1 MIIGQH
7 KVVEFHYTVSDAA
20 NGEQLDSSKDSEPLT
35 YLHGANN
42 LIPGLEAELAGKSVG
57 DEFEVTIDA
66 ADAYGEYSD
75 DRVQVVP
82 ISAFEGVEKI
92 EPGVMVAAETEQ
104 GAIEM
109 IITEVN
115 GDEVTV
121 DANHP
126 LAGRS
131 LTFQVS
137 VEFIRDASAEEID
150 HGHVHGPGGYQH

>member
-1 MIIGQH
+1 MTIGQH
-7 KVVEFHYTVSDAA
+7 KVVEFHYTVSDATT
-20 NGEQLDSSKDSEPLT
+20 NEVLDSSKDSEPLT

-42 LIPGLEAELAGKSVG
+42 IIPGLEAELEGKSVG
-57 DEFEVTIDA
+57 DEFEVTIAA

-92 EPGVMVAAETEQ
+92 EPGVMVAAQTEQ

-115 GDEVTV
+115 GDQVTV

-137 VEFIRDASAEEID
+137 VELIRDASAEEID
-150 HGHVHGPGGYQH
+150 HGHVHGPGGHHH

>member
-1 MIIGQH
+1 MTITQH

-20 NGEQLDSSKDSEPLT
+20 TSEVIDSSADSEPLT
-35 YLHGANN
+35 YLHGARNI
-42 LIPGLEAELAGKSVG
+42 IPGLEQALEGKSVG
-57 DEFEVTIDA
+57 DEFEVTIEA
-66 ADAYGEYSD
+66 ADAYGEYSE

-82 ISAFEGVEKI
+82 ITAFEGVEKI

-109 IITEVN
+109 MITEVN
-115 GDEVTV
+115 GDQVTV

-131 LTFQVS
+131 LTFKVS
-137 VEFIRDASAEEID
+137 VELIRDASDEEID
-150 HGHVHGPGGYQH
+150 HGHVHGPGGHQH

>member
-42 LIPGLEAELAGKSVG
+42 LIPGLEAELEGKSVG
-57 DEFEVTIDA
+57 DEFEVTIEA

-92 EPGVMVAAETEQ
+92 EPGVMVAADTEQ

>member
-1 MIIGQH
+1 MTIGKH

-20 NGEQLDSSKDSEPLT
+20 TKEQLDSSKDSEPLT

-42 LIPGLEAELAGKSVG
+42 IIPGLEAELDGKSVG
-57 DEFEVTIDA
+57 DEFEVTIAA
-66 ADAYGEYSD
+66 ADAHGEYSD

-109 IITEVN
+109 IITDVN
-115 GDEVTV
+115 GDQVTV

-137 VEFIRDASAEEID
+137 VELIRDASAEEID
-150 HGHVHGPGGYQH
+150 HGHAHGPGGHQH

>member
-1 MIIGQH
+1 MTIGKH

-20 NGEQLDSSKDSEPLT
+20 TGEQLDSSKDSEPLT

-42 LIPGLEAELAGKSVG
+42 IIPGLEAELDGKSVG
-57 DEFEVTIDA
+57 DEFEVTIAA

-115 GDEVTV
+115 GDQVTV

-150 HGHVHGPGGYQH
+150 HGHAHGPGGHQH

>member
-1 MIIGQH
+1 MTISQH

-20 NGEQLDSSKDSEPLT
+20 TNEVIDSSKDSEPLT
-35 YLHGANN
+35 YLHGARNI
-42 LIPGLEAELAGKSVG
+42 IPGLEQALEGKSVG

-66 ADAYGEYSD
+66 PDAYGEYSD

-92 EPGVMVAAETEQ
+92 EPGVMVAAQTEQ

-115 GDEVTV
+115 GDQVTV

-126 LAGRS
+126 LAGKS
-131 LTFQVS
+131 LTFKVS
-137 VEFIRDASAEEID
+137 VELIRDASPEEID
-150 HGHVHGPGGYQH
+150 HGHVHGPGGHNH